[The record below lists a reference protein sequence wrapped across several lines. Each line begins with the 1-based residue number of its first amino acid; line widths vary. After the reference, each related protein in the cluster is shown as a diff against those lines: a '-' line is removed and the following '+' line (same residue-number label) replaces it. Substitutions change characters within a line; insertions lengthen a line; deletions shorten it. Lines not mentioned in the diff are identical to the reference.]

1 MCFFSQIH
9 TVVQGRKPDMLLLKG
24 LPVLLVLYCPSCE
37 AFVNAQFHWH
47 PGGGGRSLWGETD
60 IPQETGR
67 VFQAADISCKQ
78 DLSFPGSVFDL
89 NCHHPGSGFKNLIV
103 TLFNALSNTSFFL
116 MLLRLIKLTS
126 PAAEEQLCV
135 YFFLSEWK
143 SLVEKE
149 GQIKRISFFFFKTEK
164 SVWPL
169 CEYLIGLFSG
179 SPLRLLPVCGV
190 DLSEGNLWP
199 LINAVIGIV

>member
-135 YFFLSEWK
+135 YFFFIWVKVSSRKGRSNKTNLLFFLRRRNQSDLCVNTWLG
-143 SLVEKE
+143 SLVARLR
-149 GQIKRISFFFFKTEK
+149 GYY
-164 SVWPL
+164 L
-169 CEYLIGLFSG
+169 C
-179 SPLRLLPVCGV
+179 
-190 DLSEGNLWP
+190 
-199 LINAVIGIV
+199 AVLTFQKGICDP

>member
-1 MCFFSQIH
+1 
-9 TVVQGRKPDMLLLKG
+9 MLLLKG

-60 IPQETGR
+60 IPQETGQ

-116 MLLRLIKLTS
+116 MLLRLIKLAS

-135 YFFLSEWK
+135 YFFFIWVKVSSRKGRSNKTNL
-143 SLVEKE
+143 L
-149 GQIKRISFFFFKTEK
+149 FFFKTEK

-179 SPLRLLPVCGV
+179 SPPRLLPVCGV

>member
-1 MCFFSQIH
+1 MTHYNSWPKNIWMIVFFSQIH

-103 TLFNALSNTSFFL
+103 TLFNALSNTSFFFNASQVD
-116 MLLRLIKLTS
+116 KADLTS
-126 PAAEEQLCV
+126 CWGTALCV
-135 YFFLSEWK
+135 FFFLSEWK

-149 GQIKRISFFFFKTEK
+149 GQIKRFSFFF
-164 SVWPL
+164 
-169 CEYLIGLFSG
+169 
-179 SPLRLLPVCGV
+179 
-190 DLSEGNLWP
+190 
-199 LINAVIGIV
+199 